1 MQHRTDSHR
10 IGGDAVKVI
19 LWVLIGLVVL
29 IAIAIGLQLP
39 EIRRY
44 LKVRSM

>member
-1 MQHRTDSHR
+1 VNF
-10 IGGDAVKVI
+10 IF
-19 LWVLIGLVVL
+19 WVLIAIVVL
-29 IAIAIGLQLP
+29 VAIAIGLQLP